1 MTKKIYLLWH
11 ARDITCPTS
20 TFLDRQISSLAC
32 QVCHLCLYRSSRR
45 RIQFLA
51 HESCNMFLLDD
62 RLCILLGSR
71 SRPCPCPNPASDYLH
86 SDLLRSLLLVPAL
99 PGPPEKMPPPKL
111 PGHTAPVLVEM
122 PRAPPPSIH
131 PDLQARSPRSPHFRL
146 LIPPPA

>member
-51 HESCNMFLLDD
+51 H
-62 RLCILLGSR
+62 
-71 SRPCPCPNPASDYLH
+71 
-86 SDLLRSLLLVPAL
+86 